1 MRYFFEP
8 ILFLLL
14 SSCFLSSCSGEGHGD
29 EHGIDAAADSFAT
42 NYFNYRFVRSLQFCT
57 PESEKWVRFAASNII
72 QEDIDTLRAQASGA
86 SYEIVD
92 VDERNDTSAIVQ
104 YRVSDFMLIDTLGR
118 AGRIVSD
125 CVFDVSF
132 VFRQGKWL
140 VKMEA
145 PLQSER
151 QSRD

>member
-1 MRYFFEP
+1 MRYIFEP
-8 ILFLLL
+8 ILFILLF
-14 SSCFLSSCSGEGHGD
+14 SCFLSSCSGECHVG

-86 SYEIVD
+86 TYEIED
-92 VDERNDTSAIVQ
+92 VDEKNDTLAVVK
-104 YRVSDFMLIDTLGR
+104 YRVSDFLLVDTLGR
-118 AGRIVSD
+118 AGRIVGD
-125 CVFDVSF
+125 CVFDVPF
-132 VFRQGKWL
+132 VYRHGKWM

-145 PLQSER
+145 PLRSER